1 MARFRRTLIV
11 EQNNDYIRQVKEML
25 AEESDSFLATTD
37 GEEALKLY
45 DSFQPDL
52 VLAEAILP
60 GYDGF
65 ALMEHILPDKHVT
78 KIVLAAANQEL
89 IVKKAFELEAGY
101 VIVKP
106 YVKKYFIRRVLEA
119 AKMQEGRQ
127 QAFAESD
134 QLLDSRIS
142 VALKRLG
149 IPMSIKGYKLLR
161 EALMAVCTDSAKMR
175 PLNRNVYMPLAQKY
189 GSTVKC
195 VERNIRHAIE
205 TAATRGD
212 TDAFY
217 EYFGYSISSEKGKPT
232 NAEFI
237 AALAEKMIS

>member
-60 GYDGF
+60 
-65 ALMEHILPDKHVT
+65 DKHVT

-119 AKMQEGRQ
+119 AKMQEGRR

>member
-119 AKMQEGRQ
+119 AKMQEGRR

-161 EALMAVCTDSAKMR
+161 EALMAVCTNSAKMR

-217 EYFGYSISSEKGKPT
+217 EYFGYSSARKRESPQTQNLLPRLPKR
-232 NAEFI
+232 
-237 AALAEKMIS
+237 

>member
-142 VALKRLG
+142 VALKRLVRYTDEH
-149 IPMSIKGYKLLR
+149 KG
-161 EALMAVCTDSAKMR
+161 V
-175 PLNRNVYMPLAQKY
+175 
-189 GSTVKC
+189 
-195 VERNIRHAIE
+195 
-205 TAATRGD
+205 
-212 TDAFY
+212 
-217 EYFGYSISSEKGKPT
+217 
-232 NAEFI
+232 
-237 AALAEKMIS
+237 

>member
-1 MARFRRTLIV
+1 
-11 EQNNDYIRQVKEML
+11 
-25 AEESDSFLATTD
+25 
-37 GEEALKLY
+37 
-45 DSFQPDL
+45 
-52 VLAEAILP
+52 
-60 GYDGF
+60 
-65 ALMEHILPDKHVT
+65 
-78 KIVLAAANQEL
+78 
-89 IVKKAFELEAGY
+89 
-101 VIVKP
+101 
-106 YVKKYFIRRVLEA
+106 
-119 AKMQEGRQ
+119 MQEGRR

-161 EALMAVCTDSAKMR
+161 EALMVVCTDSAKMR